1 MAASRFSS
9 VPEAVRTTTSDSGAA
24 ARILGS
30 ASRPPV
36 PGIVRSRRTMS
47 GRSARARST
56 ACSPSPASPTTLRP
70 CCSSRPTSAERV
82 SGWSSATSTRRATGR
97 LIGSG
102 ARADKRGMRP
112 KTRVYAAWVR
122 DELVL
127 VTLLGGALALVLA
140 LPSFRPASELP
151 ALRLFLDTGV
161 ALLALVV
168 SVLAYVRLSVEGRR
182 FDLFLASGFSVAAVS
197 TLAFTVGPMLG
208 GDPLAPA
215 ESWAAIFGRLLAGL
229 LLAAAPFVR

>member
-36 PGIVRSRRTMS
+36 PGVVRWRRTMG

-56 ACSPSPASPTTLRP
+56 ASSPSPASPTTLRP

-127 VTLLGGALALVLA
+127 VALLGAALALVLA
-140 LPSFRPASELP
+140 VPGLRAAPELP
-151 ALRLFLDTGV
+151 QLRLVLDTAI

-168 SVLAYVRLSVEGRR
+168 SPLAQGRLSVHAPRLRR
-182 FDLFLASGFSVAAVS
+182 F
-197 TLAFTVGPMLG
+197 
-208 GDPLAPA
+208 
-215 ESWAAIFGRLLAGL
+215 
-229 LLAAAPFVR
+229 